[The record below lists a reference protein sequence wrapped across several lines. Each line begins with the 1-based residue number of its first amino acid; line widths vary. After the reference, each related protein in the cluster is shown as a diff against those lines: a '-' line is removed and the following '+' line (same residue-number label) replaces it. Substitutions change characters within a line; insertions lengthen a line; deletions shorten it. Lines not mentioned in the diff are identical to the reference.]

1 MLQNNQ
7 AASQYLSHAVIFK
20 MNYVLQIQTVTM
32 IQFFIVVWAHSP
44 ADFDYKVWP
53 FFQHHSHIPP
63 GQPVNTLASSESFG
77 ITKAT
82 PVHN

>member
-32 IQFFIVVWAHSP
+32 IQFLIVVWAHSP
-44 ADFDYKVWP
+44 ADFDYKYRGWGCP
-53 FFQHHSHIPP
+53 SFSTIPTFL
-63 GQPVNTLASSESFG
+63 QDNR
-77 ITKAT
+77 
-82 PVHN
+82 